1 MNSWYKTAK
10 LNLENSEFS
19 DWNTFLVDLINEYN
33 KHNNQYLIQDIVI
46 RCLER
51 RSEIENSFILDHLLG
66 ELGLYPYI
74 ENKNISPKDTIRN
87 IIFTTPQDKD
97 KTFHIRQ
104 AEVFHKII
112 NGENIIL
119 SAPTSFGKSL
129 IIEALIASNIFDNIV
144 IVVPTIALI
153 DELKKKLYKYRD
165 FYKIVSQVNQ
175 ESEKRNIYIFTQER
189 VLESKFLKKVDFF
202 IIDEFYKL
210 APTSANDQRC
220 DTLNLAFKYLYN
232 KCKRFYMLGPRV
244 NGLFGNIEED
254 LKCSF
259 LKYDNYITV
268 ATNEIYYKITTTGKD
283 SEIDVERDKK
293 LLPLIKSKG
302 LNEQTVIFCKS
313 PKRASTLLSKILKAN
328 ILPEINTNNEF
339 ADWLSNTYHPDWSLI
354 EGLKYGISYH
364 HAQLPRAVG
373 SAIVDLFNQSKIN
386 IIICTSTL
394 IEGVNTNAKNIIIY
408 DDCITKRTKLD
419 MFTFNNIAGRSGRMF
434 EHYVG
439 NVYIFGDKPQIEL
452 PLIDF
457 PIVTQSENISE
468 SLLLQLG
475 DDISGKNK
483 DRVKKF
489 YDQEV
494 IPLQILLKHKNI
506 DPNKMIKFATDL
518 IENIKEW
525 NPQMCWDGYPNR
537 YQLKLISHILFKYF
551 NVGAMGNGTVKTEA
565 QLNKKIIDIID
576 KTDDSILIL
585 NDYNFEKQRNKD
597 YTIDD
602 AIQSVFNFKKNIVN
616 YNLPRILYAIDDI
629 QMYIF
634 NLYGLKTGDYKIFAS
649 NLENFF
655 YPSAYNSL
663 EEFGVPSQVS
673 KKLFDELKL
682 DEFES
687 IDSVLEFLKDRKAEN
702 YPFLTPFENYFIQRV
717 SSYL

>member
-1 MNSWYKTAK
+1 
-10 LNLENSEFS
+10 
-19 DWNTFLVDLINEYN
+19 
-33 KHNNQYLIQDIVI
+33 
-46 RCLER
+46 
-51 RSEIENSFILDHLLG
+51 
-66 ELGLYPYI
+66 
-74 ENKNISPKDTIRN
+74 
-87 IIFTTPQDKD
+87 
-97 KTFHIRQ
+97 
-104 AEVFHKII
+104 
-112 NGENIIL
+112 
-119 SAPTSFGKSL
+119 
-129 IIEALIASNIFDNIV
+129 
-144 IVVPTIALI
+144 
-153 DELKKKLYKYRD
+153 
-165 FYKIVSQVNQ
+165 
-175 ESEKRNIYIFTQER
+175 
-189 VLESKFLKKVDFF
+189 
-202 IIDEFYKL
+202 
-210 APTSANDQRC
+210 
-220 DTLNLAFKYLYN
+220 
-232 KCKRFYMLGPRV
+232 MLGPRV

-283 SEIDVERDKK
+283 SDIDVERDKK

-313 PKRASTLLSKILKAN
+313 PKRASSLLSKILKAN

-339 ADWLSNTYHPDWSLI
+339 ANWLSNTYHPDWSLI

-373 SAIVDLFNQSKIN
+373 SAIVELFNQSKIN

-489 YDQEV
+489 YDQDV

-506 DPNKMIKFATDL
+506 DPNKIIKFATDL
-518 IENIKEW
+518 MENIKEW

-551 NVGAMGNGTVKTEA
+551 NVGAMGGGSVKTEA

-597 YTIDD
+597 YTVDD

-616 YNLPRILYAIDDI
+616 YNVPRILYAIDDI

-682 DEFES
+682 DESES